1 MDDHLFSQD
10 ERACLCPRGRCIGC
24 CGWPSSDEAPSVR
37 EGPMERPDN
46 RDDLV
51 RLDLPP
57 GYIDVADEWQ
67 VDPEQAVFLSAE
79 VAAASPARSPP
90 PPPRVEVPP
99 MQFPPGFP
107 GRQPMTIDEWLD
119 PAETVPWFIT
129 QGPVRPISSSPEL
142 ISAAEATCHEFRRLR
157 VNVRNCTF
165 NLICVFFLRF
175 LAWPGHGF
183 LHPLTR

>member
-1 MDDHLFSQD
+1 
-10 ERACLCPRGRCIGC
+10 
-24 CGWPSSDEAPSVR
+24 
-37 EGPMERPDN
+37 MERPDN

-90 PPPRVEVPP
+90 PPSRVEVPP

-175 LAWPGHGF
+175 LAWPGHGS
-183 LHPLTR
+183 LHPLSR